1 MYRTLYPVNREQLY
15 MEMASTESLVKRNG
29 PAKIQLIFGIVSYFI
44 PTQRNIGFFFYW
56 QVIKIAIPI
65 CCCLYVSFFLMNI
78 ESDTYTI

>member
-44 PTQRNIGFFFYW
+44 PTQRNIGFFFFLLLASHKNCHPHLLLF
-56 QVIKIAIPI
+56 V
-65 CCCLYVSFFLMNI
+65 CFFF
-78 ESDTYTI
+78 SDEY